1 MSINTKEIQKVFKRA
16 KNYFEQE
23 EMGYVISCA
32 RIKEKNPA
40 HFSGTNLAN
49 IDAIIMLA
57 NALSNIVEKSYSDEV
72 VSGFKASLDKS
83 INELRSIHRRDHLL
97 KLELGGRA

>member
-1 MSINTKEIQKVFKRA
+1 MSINTKEIQKAFKRA

-23 EMGYVISCA
+23 GMGYVISCA
-32 RIKEKNPA
+32 CVKEKHPG

-57 NALSNIVEKSYSDEV
+57 NALSTIVKQSYSEEV
-72 VSGFKASLDKS
+72 FDAFERSLDKS
-83 INELRSIHRRDHLL
+83 INEFRSIHRHNQLL
-97 KLELGGRA
+97 KLELGGVA